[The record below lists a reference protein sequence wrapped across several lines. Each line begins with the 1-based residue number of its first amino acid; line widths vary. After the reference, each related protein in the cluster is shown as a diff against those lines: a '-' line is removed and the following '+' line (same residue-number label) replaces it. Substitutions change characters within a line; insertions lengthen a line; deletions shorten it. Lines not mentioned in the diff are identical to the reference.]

1 MAPAGFAPPP
11 PPMGAVPADWPLTP
25 ADVEPGERFRLLFIT
40 TGKRDAE
47 SSDIADYNTFVQNA
61 AKSGHA
67 SIRRHS
73 SGFRAVASTPDV
85 DARDNSATTGTGVK
99 IFWLNGN
106 KLADDY
112 ADFYDGSWDDEVNR
126 TNENGSSESDKSV
139 WTGSNNDGTEL
150 ISSIA
155 NQPDRSRALGASGG
169 QNKSTNGAL
178 DSASG
183 SPFVSG
189 ATTTQSFDLPLYGLS
204 QVFIAAGGGPVA
216 LELASAPASGDTY
229 ARGETILIDAIFT
242 DAVSVRGMPTLDL
255 EIGDRQVRA
264 RYRSGSG
271 TTRLRFA
278 YVLQAGELDEDGV
291 RVAGHDTENRPFN
304 LDGATIEA
312 VEGGAAAGLTFAALD
327 DDAGHKVDAQAARAT
342 GVSIPS
348 APADGTAYAAGE
360 TVTVALAMS
369 EPVLVTGTPQVRLG
383 VGGAVQLAAYVGP
396 RGTATSE
403 LRFAYTVQ
411 AGDFD
416 SDGLQICSHRAAG
429 CGRIALDGGTVRAAS
444 DGTDA
449 DLRHPEQDADADDK
463 VDARVTTAP
472 DSSYGSGKPPEVKV
486 PSNWALTPS
495 GLEEGDKFRLL
506 FVTSSTRNAEPTDI
520 ATYNRFVQ
528 DRAAAGHAKIRALGS
543 GFRVVGSTASV
554 DARDNSH
561 TTGSDTVEIY
571 WLNGRKVADDYADF
585 YDGSWQNEGRP
596 TNERGNSTSSR
607 EIWTGT
613 QDDGTEKKAGNGET
627 RALGAVNDDGLGGT
641 SSVMCGHLV
650 NRHSI
655 LTPNRRAKLG
665 DYKDR
670 LTLCARL
677 PIFQGV
683 GGETRNGTQGTRQS
697 PSRRPHGRSVDG
709 HVSDRGSRDGMV

>member
-1 MAPAGFAPPP
+1 M
-11 PPMGAVPADWPLTP
+11 
-25 ADVEPGERFRLLFIT
+25 
-40 TGKRDAE
+40 
-47 SSDIADYNTFVQNA
+47 
-61 AKSGHA
+61 
-67 SIRRHS
+67 
-73 SGFRAVASTPDV
+73 
-85 DARDNSATTGTGVK
+85 
-99 IFWLNGN
+99 
-106 KLADDY
+106 
-112 ADFYDGSWDDEVNR
+112 
-126 TNENGSSESDKSV
+126 
-139 WTGSNNDGTEL
+139 

-189 ATTTQSFDLPLYGLS
+189 ATTTQSFNLPLYGLS
-204 QVFIAAGGGPVA
+204 QVFIAGGGAQPDA
-216 LELASAPASGDTY
+216 LEFASAPASGDTY
-229 ARGETILIDAIFT
+229 ARGETILIDASFT
-242 DAVSVRGMPTLDL
+242 GAVSVRGMPTLDL

-312 VEGGAAAGLTFAALD
+312 VDGGAAAGLTFAALD

-463 VDARVTTAP
+463 VDARVTTP
-472 DSSYGSGKPPEVKV
+472 
-486 PSNWALTPS
+486 
-495 GLEEGDKFRLL
+495 
-506 FVTSSTRNAEPTDI
+506 TR
-520 ATYNRFVQ
+520 
-528 DRAAAGHAKIRALGS
+528 IR
-543 GFRVVGSTASV
+543 R
-554 DARDNSH
+554 
-561 TTGSDTVEIY
+561 TGP
-571 WLNGRKVADDYADF
+571 A
-585 YDGSWQNEGRP
+585 
-596 TNERGNSTSSR
+596 
-607 EIWTGT
+607 
-613 QDDGTEKKAGNGET
+613 
-627 RALGAVNDDGLGGT
+627 
-641 SSVMCGHLV
+641 
-650 NRHSI
+650 
-655 LTPNRRAKLG
+655 
-665 DYKDR
+665 
-670 LTLCARL
+670 
-677 PIFQGV
+677 
-683 GGETRNGTQGTRQS
+683 
-697 PSRRPHGRSVDG
+697 SRRR
-709 HVSDRGSRDGMV
+709 